1 MFYTM
6 LVLAHAGLV
15 MDQEENLSPRSSFL
29 LVKENIVYVVISLS
43 YNLKIVWNSSF
54 NEEEHLHQQKTS
66 IQKRS

>member
-29 LVKENIVYVVISLS
+29 LAKENIVYVVISLS
-43 YNLKIVWNSSF
+43 YNLKIVWNVA
-54 NEEEHLHQQKTS
+54 LLT
-66 IQKRS
+66 R